1 MQGQYVMDLLPVLGE
16 TIPFEALVRLEKV
29 RTRRYERAFYLREDG
44 YRVDISRKSSG
55 GEILEN
61 ELFIRVS
68 NYAYGIEGLPFRT
81 FYPCLDVYIR
91 TRRYPSIVY
100 RYRGFTFV
108 KQGMEKYMLN
118 GLELVKFDKDYVP
131 VLISALRER
140 TYFRWNHFLITP
152 LKTTYK
158 NHIVDTVG
166 LYLFLEK

>member
-1 MQGQYVMDLLPVLGE
+1 MQGQYVMDLAPVLGE
-16 TIPFEALVRLEKV
+16 NIPFEVLVRLEKV
-29 RTRRYERAFYLREDG
+29 RIRRYEKAFYLREDG
-44 YRVDISRKSSG
+44 YRVDISRKTAG
-55 GEILEN
+55 GEVLEN

-68 NYAYGIEGLPFRT
+68 NYSYGVEGLPFRT

-91 TRRYPSIVY
+91 TRRYGNIVY

-108 KQGMEKYMLN
+108 KQGKEKYILN
-118 GLELVKFDKDYVP
+118 GLEMINLDRDYVP

-140 TYFRWNHFLITP
+140 TYFKWNGFLITP

-158 NHIVDTVG
+158 NCMVDTVG